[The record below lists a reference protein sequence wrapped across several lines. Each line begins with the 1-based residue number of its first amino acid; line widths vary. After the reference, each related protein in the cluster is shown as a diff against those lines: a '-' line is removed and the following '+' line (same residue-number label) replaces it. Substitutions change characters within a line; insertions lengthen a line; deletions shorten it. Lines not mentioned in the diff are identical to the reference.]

1 MGYLIV
7 KAKQRG
13 ESVCAVVIM
22 CCNDILKIFFL
33 FGGEGTPI
41 ARATMI
47 LDNIFI
53 YVLISLTIY

>member
-33 FGGEGTPI
+33 FGGEGTPLSG
-41 ARATMI
+41 A
-47 LDNIFI
+47 
-53 YVLISLTIY
+53 SLQ